1 MSTIGGEWTQPIVA
15 WRFESERI
23 QSRRRIFE
31 EKGTLDQIQEKGSLI
46 PYDLIINER
55 NLKLFLL
62 WGHDKGKAN
71 EGGHRHS

>member
-1 MSTIGGEWTQPIVA
+1 MGRLPHSFIYHRWKEYK
-15 WRFESERI
+15 
-23 QSRRRIFE
+23 SRRRIFE
-31 EKGTLDQIQEKGSLI
+31 EKGTLDRIQEKGSLI